1 MRIFLTV
8 LIIIFSFQSWTKADD
23 ISDFEIEGMSVGD
36 SLLNF
41 ANEKMIKSS
50 ISTRQYPNDKY
61 TLYEA
66 DKYIQTKNY
75 DYISATTL
83 KNDKD
88 YIVTSIS
95 GKINYNDLEK
105 CLKLKSEIQNDIEG
119 IITYDDKEEVEY
131 PIENNDGTVHGV
143 QYYLKPH
150 PSNEAI
156 VINCYDFTEE
166 SGRVKNLSVSANSQ
180 NFAYFLI
187 NEAYK

>member
-1 MRIFLTV
+1 MKVFIAV
-8 LIIIFSFQSWTKADD
+8 LILIFSLQSWTKADD

-131 PIENNDGTVHGV
+131 PIENNDGTVYGV

-166 SGRVKNLSVSANSQ
+166 SGRVKNLSVSANSE

-187 NEAYK
+187 NEAY